1 MPRINPIIAAATDAE
16 TNATL
21 GAIKAKIGMI
31 PNLYATFAQS
41 PVVLNGF
48 LALSDSLSKGALTA
62 GQREIVALATAQANQ
77 CHYCLSAHTLLG
89 KNAGLSADAI
99 AAARNGKAADAQD
112 NAVAM
117 LAAALVEARGS
128 VSDADMAAARNG
140 GLDDARIVEVIA
152 HVALNVMTNF
162 TNNVAQTDIDFP
174 VVDLAIAA

>member
-1 MPRINPIIAAATDAE
+1 MPRINPVNATTTDAD

-21 GAIKAKIGMI
+21 GAIKAKIGMV

-41 PVVLNGF
+41 PSVLNGF
-48 LALSDSLSKGALTA
+48 LTLSDSLSKGALTTA
-62 GQREIVALATAQANQ
+62 QREIVALATAQANQ
-77 CHYCLSAHTLLG
+77 CHYCVSAHTLLG
-89 KNAGLSADAI
+89 KNAGLSADSI
-99 AAARNGKAADAQD
+99 LAARNGKAADAQD
-112 NAVAM
+112 NAVAT

-128 VSDADMAAARNG
+128 VSDADVAAARNG

>member
-1 MPRINPIIAAATDAE
+1 MPRISPVNPETADAD

-21 GAIKAKIGMI
+21 DAIKAKIGMV
-31 PNLYATFAQS
+31 PNLYATFAHA

-48 LALSDSLSKGALTA
+48 LGLSDALSKGALTA

-89 KNAGLSADAI
+89 KNAGLSPEAI
-99 AAARNGKAADAQD
+99 AAARHGKAADRQD
-112 NAVAM
+112 NAVAA
-117 LAAALVEARGS
+117 LAARLVEAHGS
-128 VSDADMAAARNG
+128 VSDADVAAARDG

>member
-1 MPRINPIIAAATDAE
+1 MPRINPVNSATTDAE

-48 LALSDSLSKGALTA
+48 LALSDSLSKGSLTA

-89 KNAGLSADAI
+89 RNAGLSADAI
-99 AAARNGKAADAQD
+99 AAARNGKGADAQD